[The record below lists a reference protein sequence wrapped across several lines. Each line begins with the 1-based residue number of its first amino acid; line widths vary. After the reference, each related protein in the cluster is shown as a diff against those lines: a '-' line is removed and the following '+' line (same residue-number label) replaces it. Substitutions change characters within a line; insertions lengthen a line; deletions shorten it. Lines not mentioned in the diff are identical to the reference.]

1 MRIETGLG
9 GKSLAA
15 EAAAGEP
22 AMQPHVVHHRLPV
35 GELLPAYVT
44 LEESSS
50 AAAALSSHP
59 AAAGG
64 GI

>member
-22 AMQPHVVHHRLPV
+22 AMKTHVIHHGLPV
-35 GELLPAYVT
+35 GELLSAYVT
-44 LEESSS
+44 LEQSSS
-50 AAAALSSHP
+50 AATALSTHP